1 MKITTLCLIGCIF
14 AGCSKEKETTNTS
27 EQDSATKTEAV
38 ATVTTG
44 EKLKPCCSDE
54 APAAVEVSTES
65 IYQVA
70 SQWQDASGKK
80 RDLKSIGGFVQVVTM
95 GYTTCK
101 YACPRL
107 LADMR
112 EIETKLP
119 QDLRNKTHFTF
130 ISIDPETDTPAR
142 LAEYRKE
149 NNIISNRWT
158 VLTGEAAFV
167 QELAVVLGVQ
177 YRKTTP
183 KDFAH
188 SNIIT
193 VLNPN
198 GEIVHR
204 QEGLGADSAATIKA
218 ITTLLK
224 N

>member
-1 MKITTLCLIGCIF
+1 MKLTTLVLTSCLF
-14 AGCSKEKETTNTS
+14 AACSKQKETTDAPEKETA
-27 EQDSATKTEAV
+27 DKTEEV

-44 EKLKPCCSDE
+44 EELKPCCSDE
-54 APAAVEVSTES
+54 APAAIEVSAES
-65 IYQVA
+65 IYQVT
-70 SQWQDASGKK
+70 SEWQDATGEK

-95 GYTTCK
+95 GYTTCQ

-112 EIETKLP
+112 EIEAKLP
-119 QDLRNKTHFTF
+119 EELRNKTHFTF

-149 NNIISNRWT
+149 SKIISNRWT
-158 VLTGEAAFV
+158 VLTGETAAV

-177 YRKTTP
+177 YRKTTD

-198 GEIVHR
+198 GEIIHR
-204 QEGLGADSAATIKA
+204 QEGLGSDSSTTVKA
-218 ITTLLK
+218 ITAAHQ
-224 N
+224 

>member
-1 MKITTLCLIGCIF
+1 MKLTALLLTGCIF
-14 AGCSKEKETTNTS
+14 AGCSKQKETTDAPADEPTT
-27 EQDSATKTEAV
+27 ATEEV

-44 EKLKPCCSDE
+44 EEKKSCCSDE

-70 SQWQDASGKK
+70 SQWQDATGKK

-112 EIETKLP
+112 EIEAKLP
-119 QDLRNKTHFTF
+119 QELRNKTHFTF

-149 NNIISNRWT
+149 SKIISNRWT
-158 VLTGEAAFV
+158 VLTGETAAV

-177 YRKTTP
+177 YRKTSD

-218 ITTLLK
+218 ITKLYAK
-224 N
+224 